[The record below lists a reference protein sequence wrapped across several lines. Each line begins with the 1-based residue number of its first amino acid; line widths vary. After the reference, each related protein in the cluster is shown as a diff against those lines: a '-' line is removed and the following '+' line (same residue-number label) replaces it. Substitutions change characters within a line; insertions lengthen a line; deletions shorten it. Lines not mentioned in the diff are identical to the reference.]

1 MIEINNLSFNYG
13 RLKVFDGF
21 NLQIPKGQ
29 VCLITGINGV
39 GKSTLLRLVARVLNP
54 LSGEIRFP
62 QITSPDPRSKIGF
75 ISDTLSLYQNLK
87 VSQAIDFH
95 KSVYKIQKFD
105 DSLISHTKIKKNQ
118 RIKELSNG
126 QKTIF
131 HLSLILSAQPDIFLI
146 DEVIHSIDAY
156 LRKVFLEKLIDL
168 LTEKK
173 LTVIMVNLNFYDI
186 ENMID
191 RVILLKDGKTAVD
204 EKIDDLKTK
213 VKKITSST
221 QPKNIPI
228 LTEIHYSDHADY
240 YVYPYETNDN
250 DDMEGEIIDLDLTE
264 IITAFIGGEY
274 A

>member
-1 MIEINNLSFNYG
+1 M
-13 RLKVFDGF
+13 
-21 NLQIPKGQ
+21 
-29 VCLITGINGV
+29 
-39 GKSTLLRLVARVLNP
+39 
-54 LSGEIRFP
+54 
-62 QITSPDPRSKIGF
+62 
-75 ISDTLSLYQNLK
+75 
-87 VSQAIDFH
+87 
-95 KSVYKIQKFD
+95 
-105 DSLISHTKIKKNQ
+105 
-118 RIKELSNG
+118 
-126 QKTIF
+126 
-131 HLSLILSAQPDIFLI
+131 SLILSAQPDIFLI